1 MAEPDEENKINLLDN
16 VSSILSDISGK
27 VSELNKC
34 SSDDFVRLNESLKK
48 QYKRIEDI
56 SENIHSV
63 FEFTSG
69 TQNQELFNDIQKYFE
84 DFLFGMSC
92 SEEKNTNFLD
102 FSDKII
108 SHVNLMYIPLKNFSQ
123 NVVTLNFLANSLKF
137 NLLYRLKN
145 KKGVYDEDIKIFTEK
160 IETLKDLN
168 VDFDEIAVQIKESY
182 SVVSE
187 NIRVLQESNLIIKE
201 KTEEKI
207 VTILK
212 RLEEK
217 YKEGQTLDPNI
228 KNSQT
233 KYTDSVSKILTNL
246 QYSDIIRQ
254 KIEHIS
260 DAHNDMILRLK
271 DLKKDEEVDAR
282 NRYMLQI
289 KDIADLQ
296 VAQLVR
302 TNSEYQNAVQVISEK
317 FAEIGV
323 HVFTLTNET
332 LKFSGRRNIDIE
344 KHYDFYLI
352 EELLQELE
360 GIIENSASENNHVK
374 TTLNKLNTQ
383 IADYSKVFDRF
394 EVFVKEILE
403 VEQNLLKNTKEIYE
417 DPSDVND
424 ILIQIKTVS
433 YSIRTNYEDI
443 KRYFSSIT
451 VNNTKIIET
460 GKSEHECLSFDT
472 YKNRVNDIY
481 NLTKSNNTKIRDI
494 VSKTEQTEKIVLQE
508 INNSVKGIQYYSL
521 YETISNTIIGHLKE
535 LFNLISVSHGDTFSK
550 TDLLEHHKIKYTME
564 SERSVH
570 EQVATGTNSE
580 EKEDDEVEFF

>member
-417 DPSDVND
+417 DSSDVND

-433 YSIRTNYEDI
+433 LSIRTNYEDI
-443 KRYFSSIT
+443 KRYFSNIT

-460 GKSEHECLSFDT
+460 GKSEEECLSYDI

-481 NLTKSNNTKIRDI
+481 NLSKSNNTKIKEI